1 MTTAMT
7 LELDNN
13 ILTAINDFENWDM
26 ENKKNEP
33 VSLCVPEGALVDA
46 MKFINTGIEKKE
58 YIPIIQYVL
67 FTQECGQLKLIS
79 TNLEAYLEINLGD
92 NFTASDNFENILI
105 YGKDLWKAM
114 KVFASKK
121 GNGLI
126 DLEELD
132 KASGLVRLSINSDS
146 VEINTNSIDQ
156 YPYFQNNN
164 VYPQSASFDL
174 CTGKQFKNI
183 AKELLFATTKE
194 ESRFALN
201 GIGLFASQQKLTFVA
216 TDGHRLAYQEM
227 PNISGVNL
235 SGMPINSKDYI
246 GNGKSSLILPEYIF
260 KHIVPF
266 VNDNDMVQIGF
277 TEGRYAIIQFDNKT
291 VKFRPLEGQFPNY
304 EAVIPTHNNS
314 YVTVNKKALLTA
326 CTKVAAFADEVTRAT
341 RFHLGNVKLRLEAS
355 NLGKRATSAIEIDSY
370 SNAITA
376 ELAFNIEY
384 FIEYLK
390 IISGEEVTIKYRDE
404 STQILLEDGGGT
416 KYVIMPMRN

>member
-1 MTTAMT
+1 
-7 LELDNN
+7 L
-13 ILTAINDFENWDM
+13 
-26 ENKKNEP
+26 
-33 VSLCVPEGALVDA
+33 
-46 MKFINTGIEKKE
+46 
-58 YIPIIQYVL
+58 Q
-67 FTQECGQLKLIS
+67 
-79 TNLEAYLEINLGD
+79 
-92 NFTASDNFENILI
+92 
-105 YGKDLWKAM
+105 
-114 KVFASKK
+114 
-121 GNGLI
+121 
-126 DLEELD
+126 
-132 KASGLVRLSINSDS
+132 RLSLLS
-146 VEINTNSIDQ
+146 VN
-156 YPYFQNNN
+156 
-164 VYPQSASFDL
+164 L

-201 GIGLFASQQKLTFVA
+201 GIGLFTSQQKLTFVA
-216 TDGHRLAYQEM
+216 CDGHRLAYQEM

-235 SGMPINSKDYI
+235 SGMPINAKDYI
-246 GNGKSSLILPEYIF
+246 GGGKSSLILPEYIF

-266 VNDNDMVQIGF
+266 VSDNDMVQIGF

-304 EAVIPTHNNS
+304 EMVIPTHNNS

-355 NLGKRATSAIEIDSY
+355 NLGKRATSVIEIDSY